1 MLPYLAWIQEL
12 VAAAASLAMSEIL
25 HLTPCTLCW
34 YQRIAMYPLV
44 LVIGVGI
51 VLGDRRVALYAL
63 PASVIGL
70 VIAAYHNVLYYGV
83 LPEAI
88 AQCSL
93 GVSCPERQLELFG
106 LPFLTIPT
114 FSLVAF
120 AVITV
125 SLTVYHHWS
134 RPHA

>member
-1 MLPYLAWIQEL
+1 MLPYVAWIQAL
-12 VAAAASLAMSEIL
+12 VATAASLAMSEIL

-51 VLGDRRVALYAL
+51 VLGDRRVGLYAL

-70 VIAAYHNVLYYGV
+70 VIAAYHNLLYYDV
-83 LPEAI
+83 LPQGI
-88 AQCSL
+88 VQCSL
-93 GVSCPERQLELFG
+93 GVSCTERQLELFG

-125 SLTVYHHWS
+125 SLTLYHHGS